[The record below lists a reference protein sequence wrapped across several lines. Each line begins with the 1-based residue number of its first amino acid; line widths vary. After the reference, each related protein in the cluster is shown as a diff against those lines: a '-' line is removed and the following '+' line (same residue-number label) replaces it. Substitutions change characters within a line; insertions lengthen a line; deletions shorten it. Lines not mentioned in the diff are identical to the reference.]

1 MQVVNEPAAPYSECL
16 QRKRLEILSRMDSN
30 KLLTKVLSNAGEP
43 KEDSDLIGKRI
54 ELVENLLKS
63 NEQCRN
69 YEA

>member
-1 MQVVNEPAAPYSECL
+1 
-16 QRKRLEILSRMDSN
+16 MDSN

>member
-1 MQVVNEPAAPYSECL
+1 VNEPAAPYSECL